1 MNSVRSRIGIG
12 IGMCAMVS
20 LLGGQ
25 TVSAADDAESLWKT
39 LGFQDIR
46 GRGCHLYTEFQ

>member
-1 MNSVRSRIGIG
+1 MSVRNRIGIG

-25 TVSAADDAESLWKT
+25 TVSAADDAESIWKT
-39 LGFQDIR
+39 LGFQSLRSCGSI
-46 GRGCHLYTEFQ
+46 LYAEFQ